1 MGTSKHRKG
10 HKQKAQARKQ
20 KMVAKRK
27 QVDVLVQELKSE
39 MARLHSNEPMT
50 VMTNGRE
57 GITLTETPNNYTI

>member
-20 KMVAKRK
+20 KLVAKRK
-27 QVDVLVQELKSE
+27 QVDVLVQELQSE

>member
-27 QVDVLVQELKSE
+27 QVDVLVQELQSE
-39 MARLHSNEPMT
+39 MVKLHSNEPMT

-57 GITLTETPNNYTI
+57 GITLTETPNDYTI